1 MGYQIHFLR
10 DCSQI
15 TPLFQPHFR
24 AEPFH
29 GQFSGSSEY
38 SVLIITPWHWS
49 HLTNHRQCSG
59 PRSCHV
65 RRQGRIVTFAFL
77 LYYVQS
83 YPWAITGAITDLIP
97 LFAVFIVNL
106 CCQHVNSVIWKGDQ
120 PGLEP
125 RAFEFVPQ
133 CASATPLAWSETYN
147 SITSSGQEL
156 AVFIVLLTGSWLRL
170 LTSDNVSDDTAL
182 GNAYSAITVFT
193 ILQYFS
199 VPFVHFCICF
209 FVQPSEY
216 QVHGCH
222 LHEQHGVPDSIRLWV
237 IRYIPLALVFF
248 PICHSCSVLI
258 ITPWHWSH
266 LTINRLCSVAFLLY
280 YVQSYPPWK

>member
-49 HLTNHRQCSG
+49 HLTINRQCSG

-156 AVFIVLLTGSWLRL
+156 AVFIVFADWQLTQTADKWQRFWWHCIRECLLCY
-170 LTSDNVSDDTAL
+170 
-182 GNAYSAITVFT
+182 YSIFT

-199 VPFVHFCICF
+199 VPLYIFAFAFC
-209 FVQPSEY
+209 S
-216 QVHGCH
+216 
-222 LHEQHGVPDSIRLWV
+222 
-237 IRYIPLALVFF
+237 
-248 PICHSCSVLI
+248 
-258 ITPWHWSH
+258 T
-266 LTINRLCSVAFLLY
+266 
-280 YVQSYPPWK
+280 